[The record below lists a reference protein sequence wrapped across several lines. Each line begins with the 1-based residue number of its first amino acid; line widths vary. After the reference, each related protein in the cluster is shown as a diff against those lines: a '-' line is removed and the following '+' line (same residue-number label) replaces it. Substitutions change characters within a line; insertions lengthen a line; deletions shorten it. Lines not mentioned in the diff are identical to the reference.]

1 MNFTLW
7 ASRFLSLWRSVKKG
21 RKKGASFKKNRAFCG
36 IFSGV
41 GRVLKK
47 GAAPKKKGVPFLK
60 KYFPLLVFFAEARA
74 EVIPLYMLAVV
85 ANTL

>member
-1 MNFTLW
+1 M
-7 ASRFLSLWRSVKKG
+7 
-21 RKKGASFKKNRAFCG
+21 
-36 IFSGV
+36 

-74 EVIPLYMLAVV
+74 EVIPLYMFAVI